1 MEKMEEETIVV
12 WETYGSSAFARKSEW
27 KGSYGIVTMKKRW
40 VLLLQL
46 LVLLLCIAGLC
57 GKDKTW
63 NMEGA
68 EFSGT
73 QQEDGRFVL
82 NSGTVSLRPGVYKA
96 HLSYETQDDMVN
108 AWDVEAEGLSFDGLL
123 ANACMLYSGLTE
135 TDMYFWLLEKTD
147 SLQVKVIC
155 DASSNVVI
163 QGVRVEETNL
173 GARCFLVIFLT
184 LFLLWNI
191 LLYQKEKAAFG
202 NGMEK
207 TSWESEMERRGVFF
221 GMIVL
226 ILISSVPLLAG
237 YEIGSA
243 DLNYHLQRVEGIKDG
258 ILAGQFPV
266 RIHPNWLQGYGYA
279 TGIFYCDTFL
289 YIPAFLRIMGFPVG
303 AAYLI
308 YKFLVNVGTVVIA
321 CESFGRIFKNR
332 LIGLFAA
339 ALYTLNIY
347 RLVTMYLKE
356 HLGQY
361 TAAIFLPLFAYGVWL
376 LLSEDTESKEYKK
389 VWIILTLAVTGIV
402 QSHVLTCE
410 MAAVFSLATGILFIK
425 RVIRKRTLL
434 EIGKAVVCIVLL
446 NLWFIIPFLDYMMT
460 QELTITGEQVYT
472 RAIQDRGSLIP
483 QLFSVFALS
492 GAADHDA
499 ASGMQGEIP
508 FSLGA
513 GLLIVLFYYGYLCL
527 TGNVRRQKKG
537 EIKNMGIF
545 SAAFSVVTLFM
556 ASAYFPWNRLQGLG
570 GLMAKG
576 ISALQYPTRSYMA
589 AAVFLSLLGGCVLR
603 LEEESGRR
611 RQLWIYTAGTLITL
625 FLVTGIFLDGL
636 LSTASFYKIYEEN
649 SFGNSYLSGREYLP
663 VGTDESLLK
672 AGRAIASEGVSYKDL
687 KKDYAG
693 TELYCENNSA
703 ADGYVELPLL
713 YYRGYQAADPET
725 GEKFTVSDGGNH
737 VVRVEVPEGYR
748 GKIYT
753 SFCSPW
759 YWRAAEAVT
768 LMSWC
773 GFLIFCVRGCIQN
786 GRMKWSRKKT
796 AKKR

>member
-1 MEKMEEETIVV
+1 MEGVEEKTIAV
-12 WETYGSSAFARKSEW
+12 WETTWIAYVCCEIGT
-27 KGSYGIVTMKKRW
+27 KGSCGTVTMKKRW
-40 VLLLQL
+40 ILLLQL
-46 LVLLLCIAGLC
+46 LVLLVCIAGLF

-68 EFSGT
+68 EFSGL
-73 QQEDGRFVL
+73 QQEDGRFVF
-82 NSGTVSLRPGVYKA
+82 SSETVSLSPGVYRA
-96 HLSYETQDDMVN
+96 RLSYETQDDMIN
-108 AWDVEAEGLSFDGLL
+108 AWNVEAEGLSFDGLL
-123 ANACMLYSGLTE
+123 SNACMLYSGLTE

-147 SLQVKVIC
+147 SLQIKVVC
-155 DASSNVVI
+155 DASSEVMI
-163 QGVRVEETNL
+163 QGAGVEETNL
-173 GARCFLVIFLT
+173 GARCFLTIFLT
-184 LFLLWNI
+184 IFILWDI
-191 LLYQKEKAAFG
+191 LLYQKERAVYG
-202 NGMEK
+202 SSMEK
-207 TSWESEMERRGVFF
+207 TSWENEMEQRGILF

-226 ILISSVPLLAG
+226 ILVSSMPLLTG
-237 YEIGSA
+237 YEIASA
-243 DLNYHLQRVEGIKDG
+243 DLNFHLQRVEGIKDG

-289 YIPAFLRIMGFPVG
+289 YIPAFLRIMGFPLG

-332 LIGLFAA
+332 MIGLFAA

-361 TAAIFLPLFAYGVWL
+361 TAAMFLPLFVYGVWRL
-376 LLSEDTESKEYKK
+376 LAEETESKGYKK
-389 VWIILTLAVTGIV
+389 IWMILTLAVTGIV

-410 MAAVFSLATGILFIK
+410 IAAVFSLATGIIFIK

-434 EIGKAVVCIVLL
+434 EIGKAVACIILL
-446 NLWFIIPFLDYMMT
+446 NLWFIIPFLDYMTT
-460 QELTITGEQVYT
+460 QELIITGEQVYT
-472 RAIQDRGSLIP
+472 REIQDRGSLIP

-492 GAADHDA
+492 GSADHDT
-499 ASGMQGEIP
+499 ASGMRGEIP

-513 GLLIVLFYYGYLCL
+513 GLLIGLFYYGYLCL
-527 TGNVRRQKKG
+527 TGSVRRQKEG
-537 EIKNMGIF
+537 EIKSLGIF
-545 SAAFSVVTLFM
+545 SAVFSVVTLFM
-556 ASAYFPWNRLQGLG
+556 ASAYFPWNRLQRLG
-570 GLMAKG
+570 TFMSKG

-603 LEEESGRR
+603 MEVEGGRKR
-611 RQLWIYTAGTLITL
+611 RLWLYTAGTLITL
-625 FLVTGIFLDGL
+625 FFVTGIFLSGL
-636 LSTASFYKIYEEN
+636 LSTVSFYKIYEEK

-672 AGRAIASEGVSYKDL
+672 AGRVIASEGVSYRDL

-693 TELYCENNSA
+693 TELYCENKNSA
-703 ADGYVELPLL
+703 EGYVELPLL
-713 YYRGYQAADPET
+713 YYKGYQAADPES
-725 GEKFTVSDGGNH
+725 GERFAVSDGENH
-737 VVRVEVPEGYR
+737 VVRVEVPGGYR

-759 YWRAAEAVT
+759 YWRAAEAAT

-773 GFLIFCVRGCIQN
+773 GFLIFCFKERIWN
-786 GRMKWSRKKT
+786 GRIKWSRKR
-796 AKKR
+796 AEKRK